1 MDDYDLELER
11 MKQLIKT
18 NNAKRVLVQLPDGLK
33 PKAKEIQET
42 LIKEFKDLEL
52 FFWLNSNFG
61 ACDIPLHVDR
71 LNFDLLIHVG
81 HSQWR

>member
-1 MDDYDLELER
+1 
-11 MKQLIKT
+11 MKKLIKE
-18 NNAKRVLVQLPDGLK
+18 NKSKRVLVQLPDGLK

-42 LIKEFKDLEL
+42 LKKEFNNLEL

-61 ACDIPLHVDR
+61 ACDIPLHVDK
-71 LNFDLLIHVG
+71 LKFDLLIHVG